1 MNATTSDL
9 GFAVICVG
17 GAMRTGTSLL
27 QNVLSSSPDA
37 NDMSVECQYLTDQLN
52 LHVKWAR
59 QNERALTDFFD
70 GKDGLKDFTRQ
81 LVVNFL
87 KQTHIQQ
94 GNPKNLVLKHPEMT
108 PFFPLLADLLPDA
121 RFIISV
127 RDPKDIVASMLV
139 VAAKQKEL
147 GRTSNMRQAGRDMA
161 RLTNLALS
169 FYQNLNRMPKT
180 DPLRY
185 RFIRYE
191 DLVKKPDQL
200 IPQIAAFTALDLSS
214 YDPAAPWRYTRPR
227 GTNKVF
233 DTKIRGKGLQD
244 SSIGNYRQQLS
255 ETEISEVEKTAAR
268 FLKVFHY
275 PRVSKS

>member
-1 MNATTSDL
+1 MNAATSDL
-9 GFAVICVG
+9 GFNVIFVG

-27 QNVLSSSPDA
+27 QNVLSSCPNA
-37 NDMSVECQYLTDQLN
+37 NDMSVECQYLTDQLK

-59 QNERALTDFFD
+59 QNERALTDFFG

-81 LVVNFL
+81 LSLNFL

-94 GNPKNLVLKHPEMT
+94 GSPENLILKHPEMT
-108 PFFPLLADLLPDA
+108 PFFSLLADLLPDA
-121 RFIISV
+121 RFVISV

-169 FYQNLNRMPKT
+169 FYQNLNTMPKS
-180 DPLRY
+180 DPLRH

-191 DLVKKPDQL
+191 DLVRKSDQL
-200 IPQIAAFTALDLSS
+200 VPQIAAFTGLDLSS
-214 YDPAAPWRYTRPR
+214 YNPAAPWRYTRPR
-227 GTNKVF
+227 GTNKAF
-233 DTKIRGKGLQD
+233 DTQIRGKGLQD
-244 SSIGNYRQQLS
+244 SSVGNYRQHLS
-255 ETEISEVEKTAAR
+255 ETEIFEVEKTAAR
-268 FLKVFHY
+268 FLVAFHY
-275 PRVSKS
+275 PRISKA

>member
-9 GFAVICVG
+9 GFSVICVG

-37 NDMSVECQYLTDQLN
+37 NDMSVECQYLTDQLK
-52 LHVKWAR
+52 LHVKWVR
-59 QNERALTDFFD
+59 QNERALTDFFE
-70 GKDGLKDFTRQ
+70 GKDGLIDFTRK
-81 LVVNFL
+81 LVVEFL

-94 GNPKNLVLKHPEMT
+94 GTPKNLILKHPEMT
-108 PFFPLLADLLPDA
+108 PFFPLLANLLPDA

-169 FYQNLNRMPKT
+169 FYQNLNTMPKT
-180 DPLRY
+180 DPLRH

-191 DLVKKPDQL
+191 DLVKTPDQL
-200 IPQIAAFTALDLSS
+200 VPQIAAFTGLDLSS

-255 ETEISEVEKTAAR
+255 EAEIFEVEKTATR
-268 FLKVFHY
+268 FLDVFHY
-275 PRVSKS
+275 PRVSQP